1 MSVPLVRKEG
11 TAETE
16 TDLHHRDC
24 SINEALLKFKCAQ
37 ESREG
42 DMPGP
47 AVRMSQRNSRARSC
61 CCILHRSVSNS
72 VSVNDVQEE
81 EEEETTDKC
90 IKAYKSTIPTS
101 SIVLVVVTRNCTRTR
116 NL

>member
-47 AVRMSQRNSRARSC
+47 AAYVPTQLPSKKLLLYPSSISVKLGVCQRRTRRRRRRNNRQMYQSLQVYHTYQLDRARRRNS
-61 CCILHRSVSNS
+61 
-72 VSVNDVQEE
+72 
-81 EEEETTDKC
+81 
-90 IKAYKSTIPTS
+90 
-101 SIVLVVVTRNCTRTR
+101 
-116 NL
+116 

>member
-42 DMPGP
+42 DMPGRG
-47 AVRMSQRNSRARSC
+47 RMSQRNSRARSC

-72 VSVNDVQEE
+72 VSVNDVQE